1 MRRFILGTDWWTDCD
16 DAVALRLLAR
26 AHLAGDIRLLGIGM
40 SGCMPYSVAS
50 LCGFLFAEGVREVPV
65 GIDPEATDFGG
76 APPYQKRLAENFAPD
91 ATNADAEDAVRLYRR
106 LLSES
111 EGGVELIEIGYMQVL
126 AGLLLSDADE
136 FSPLDGVSLV
146 SEKVKRIWMMAGKWD
161 ADGER
166 ENNFCR
172 NARSR
177 VAGQA
182 FCERCPVPV
191 TFLGWEVGYNVITGT
206 HLEKGDHL
214 YRALVD
220 HGSPKGRSSW
230 DPMLVLMALIGD
242 EMAAGYQTVRGWA
255 SVDSDTGANH
265 FVVDP
270 QGMHQYVIKTQAN
283 EYYAEQIHQY
293 LNLS

>member
-1 MRRFILGTDWWTDCD
+1 MRTFILGTDWWTDCD
-16 DAVALRLLAR
+16 DAVALRLLTR
-26 AHLAGDIRLLGIGM
+26 FVKDKRIQLLGIGIN
-40 SGCMPYSVAS
+40 GCMPYSVAS
-50 LCGFLFAEGVREVPV
+50 LKGFLLADGVDHIPI
-65 GIDPEATDFGG
+65 GIDPDAIDFGG
-76 APPYQKRLAENFAPD
+76 NPPYQKRLAEDFAPHV
-91 ATNADAEDAVRLYRR
+91 TNQDAEDAVRLYRR
-106 LLSES
+106 LLSGLEQKT
-111 EGGVELIEIGYMQVL
+111 EILEIGYLQVFAAVL
-126 AGLLLSDADE
+126 NSPPDDISDKTGLELVRDK
-136 FSPLDGVSLV
+136 VS
-146 SEKVKRIWMMAGKWD
+146 KVWAMAGKWD

-242 EMAAGYQTVRGWA
+242 ETAAGYQTVRGWA